1 MKYPKINKKELDT
14 INKKRF
20 TNLYNSIITQIQF
33 DNKENDMKL
42 VKGDV
47 EILAWNIAMIIITQP
62 Y

>member
-1 MKYPKINKKELDT
+1 MKYPRIDKKELDT

-20 TNLYNSIITQIQF
+20 LNLYNTILTQVQF

-42 VKGDV
+42 IETDM
-47 EILAWNIAMIIITQP
+47 EILAWNTATMIISQP

>member
-1 MKYPKINKKELDT
+1 MKYPRINKKELDI

-20 TNLYNSIITQIQF
+20 ANLYHTILTQVQF

-42 VKGDV
+42 IKGDI
-47 EILAWNIAMIIITQP
+47 EILAWNIATMIISQP

>member
-1 MKYPKINKKELDT
+1 MKYPRINKKELDI

-20 TNLYNSIITQIQF
+20 TNLYNTILTQVQF

-42 VKGDV
+42 VKGDM
-47 EILAWNIAMIIITQP
+47 EILAWNIATMIISQP

>member
-1 MKYPKINKKELDT
+1 MKYPKINKKELDI

-20 TNLYNSIITQIQF
+20 ANLYNTILTQVQF

-42 VKGDV
+42 VKGDI
-47 EILAWNIAMIIITQP
+47 EILAWNIATMIISQP